1 MILLFSMRRSLP
13 VVLIVT
19 LTVACNQQMNNEP
32 RYDPL
37 ESSDFFADGMTARPR
52 VPGTIAREHLRIDE
66 AFFTGKSRGRPV
78 DEFPFPVTRATLQR
92 GRERF
97 DIFCSPCHGRLGQG
111 DGMVVSR
118 GFRSPPSYHLD
129 RLREAPIGHF
139 VDVMSNGFGAMAS
152 YASRVPPQDRWAIA
166 AYIRALQLSQ
176 RAALA
181 DLPEAE
187 RQTLRREAP

>member
-1 MILLFSMRRSLP
+1 VILLFSMRRSLP

-19 LTVACNQQMNNEP
+19 VTAACNQQMNNEP

-37 ESSDFFADGMTARPR
+37 ESSDFFADGMTARSR

-66 AFFTGKSRGRPV
+66 AFFTGKSGGRPV
-78 DEFPFPVTRATLQR
+78 EAFPFPVTRATLQR

-97 DIFCSPCHGRLGQG
+97 DIFCSPCHGRLGHG

-139 VDVMSNGFGAMAS
+139 VDVMSSGFGAMAS
-152 YASRVPPQDRWAIA
+152 YASRVPPSDRWAIA

-176 RAALA
+176 RATLA
-181 DLPEAE
+181 DVPEDE
-187 RQTLRREAP
+187 RQTLRGEAP